1 MSVEGNDEKI
11 NKSSFLDYKEVGV
24 DFKKKKKYLS
34 RFMEYFFCALVWVK

>member
-24 DFKKKKKYLS
+24 DFKKKKKIFIAVHGIL
-34 RFMEYFFCALVWVK
+34 FCALVWVK